1 MPRMRTTLTLD
12 PDVAAEIQRR
22 RRSGDRG
29 LKEEINRL
37 LRLGL
42 LHDEESSGPAQEVRT
57 RAFSV
62 GKVLVAGIDDVAGA
76 LARAEGEGYR

>member
-1 MPRMRTTLTLD
+1 MRTTLTLD

-22 RRSGDRG
+22 RGRERG
-29 LKEEINRL
+29 LKQEINRL

-42 LHDEESSGPAQEVRT
+42 LHDGEGREPAKPVRT

-62 GKVLVAGIDDVAGA
+62 ERVLVADVDDVAGA
-76 LARAEGEGYR
+76 LARGEGEAFR